1 MPVVKG
7 MTAPT
12 GFHGAGGE
20 EFPLGR
26 LSQPGYSRACMTSKV
41 ATTVVVSAGIGI
53 ASLVGFILQKE
64 VRARYEA
71 HTMVAVLGDA
81 TAQLKGGVKAVPPGA
96 LEKLDANLKEV
107 KGWSHVERAAAT
119 EEYLVG
125 VREILRRRAEAD
137 RLAHKAAASRIALAG
152 HMSRAGGRDSQWI
165 RTASALKK
173 QVERDHFD
181 LNLQLNALAELLES
195 LPQSTKRLAPHVQRS
210 LLFDDYSR
218 RLAHESV
225 LAEAKRAQLQLDKTR
240 SLVPQ

>member
-1 MPVVKG
+1 MARAVRNIPS
-7 MTAPT
+7 
-12 GFHGAGGE
+12 
-20 EFPLGR
+20 GR
-26 LSQPGYSRACMTSKV
+26 LSRPGYSRACMTSKV

-71 HTMVAVLGDA
+71 STMVTVLGDA
-81 TAQLKGGVKAVPPGA
+81 TAQLKVGTKTVPPGA

-107 KGWSHVERAAAT
+107 KGWRHVERASAT
-119 EEYLVG
+119 EEYLVS

-137 RLAHKAAASRIALAG
+137 RLVQKAAASRVALAS
-152 HMSRAGGRDSQWI
+152 HMDRAGRRDSQWI

-195 LPQSTKRLAPHVQRS
+195 LPQSTKRLAPHARAS

-225 LAEAKRAQLQLDKTR
+225 LAEAKRAQLQLDKSR

>member
-1 MPVVKG
+1 
-7 MTAPT
+7 
-12 GFHGAGGE
+12 
-20 EFPLGR
+20 
-26 LSQPGYSRACMTSKV
+26 MTSKV
-41 ATTVVVSAGIGI
+41 ATAVVVGAGIGI
-53 ASLVGFILQKE
+53 ASVVGFILQKE

-71 HTMVAVLGDA
+71 RAVATAVGDA
-81 TAQLKGGVKAVPPGA
+81 TEHLKGMKTVPPGA
-96 LEKLDANLKEV
+96 LEKIHAHVEEARS
-107 KGWSHVERAAAT
+107 WSNAERAAAA

-137 RLAHKAAASRIALAG
+137 RLVQKAAASRVALAG
-152 HMSRAGGRDSQWI
+152 HMGRAGRRDSQWI

-173 QVERDHFD
+173 QVDRDHFD

-195 LPQSTKRLAPHVQRS
+195 LPQSTKRLAPHVQAS

-240 SLVPQ
+240 SLLPQ